1 MNFYNFV
8 NTVFMPTT
16 FTSLANVLCLTKNP
30 MSFWMDSNH
39 RPQSLK
45 PCALPTEPQNDV
57 AANHV
62 TGFFYRGHTSRLK
75 FRI

>member
-1 MNFYNFV
+1 MKGVSFKTTDFHKQVVAINMNFYNFV

-39 RPQSLK
+39 RP
-45 PCALPTEPQNDV
+45 
-57 AANHV
+57 HV
-62 TGFFYRGHTSRLK
+62 STHMRSTN
-75 FRI
+75 